1 MYKAKLT
8 GTGAYLPHRILTNKE
23 LESVMDTTDEWIV
36 SRSGIRER
44 RIAAPE
50 EATSDLAYEAS
61 LRALGDAGV
70 TASQLDAIVVCT
82 ITGDMIFPATACL
95 VQGMLQAK
103 KAAAFDLSAAC
114 TGFVYGLQLA
124 RQGIVAGDWEH
135 VLVIGAETMSR
146 IVDWTDRD
154 TCVIFGDGAG
164 AAVVSRSTSKERNIV
179 GTHLGSDG
187 SSWDVLALR
196 AGGTRMPTSVE
207 TVAERKHFLY
217 MNGSEVYKFAVRVV
231 EEAATPLLERF
242 NLTFEDIDF
251 IIPHQANMRIIEG
264 FAKRL
269 KIPMDKVVTNLY
281 RLGNMSS
288 ASVPVALHE
297 NKHRFKPGDK
307 ILLVGFGGGLT
318 WGSAL
323 IEW

>member
-1 MYKAKLT
+1 
-8 GTGAYLPHRILTNKE
+8 
-23 LESVMDTTDEWIV
+23 
-36 SRSGIRER
+36 
-44 RIAAPE
+44 
-50 EATSDLAYEAS
+50 
-61 LRALGDAGV
+61 
-70 TASQLDAIVVCT
+70 
-82 ITGDMIFPATACL
+82 
-95 VQGMLQAK
+95 
-103 KAAAFDLSAAC
+103 
-114 TGFVYGLQLA
+114 
-124 RQGIVAGDWEH
+124 
-135 VLVIGAETMSR
+135 
-146 IVDWTDRD
+146 
-154 TCVIFGDGAG
+154 
-164 AAVVSRSTSKERNIV
+164 
-179 GTHLGSDG
+179 
-187 SSWDVLALR
+187 
-196 AGGTRMPTSVE
+196 MPTSVE

-307 ILLVGFGGGLT
+307 ILLVGFGGRLT